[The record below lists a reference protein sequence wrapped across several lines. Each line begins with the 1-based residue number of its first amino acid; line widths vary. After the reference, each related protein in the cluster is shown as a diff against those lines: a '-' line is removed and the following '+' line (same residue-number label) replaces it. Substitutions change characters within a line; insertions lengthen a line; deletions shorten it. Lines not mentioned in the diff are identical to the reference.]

1 MTCAGSNRHAV
12 SVGPPQVPL
21 YPGTAASQIGTCIGG
36 PRSPASSHLPCRP
49 GEYLPSFSTPK
60 GGRPCFR
67 ALTPSAHEPAEQHL
81 ALLLGVPTQHRI
93 QLSSKPAFRAGGP
106 SNLLESLQGMAVRR
120 QCSPQTQ
127 SAGARNQSLNWR
139 RAARYHRGRAAS
151 PTQTGVPLSLQPF
164 QLPASLHSR

>member
-1 MTCAGSNRHAV
+1 MTCAGSNRHAA
-12 SVGPPQVPL
+12 SVEPPQAPL

-49 GEYLPSFSTPK
+49 GEYLPSFSTPR

-67 ALTPSAHEPAEQHL
+67 ALIPSAHEPAERHL
-81 ALLLGVPTQHRI
+81 ALHLGVPTQHRV
-93 QLSSKPAFRAGGP
+93 QLSSKLAFRAGGP
-106 SNLLESLQGMAVRR
+106 SNLLESLQGMAVSQR
-120 QCSPQTQ
+120 SPQTQ

-139 RAARYHRGRAAS
+139 RAARCHLGRAAS